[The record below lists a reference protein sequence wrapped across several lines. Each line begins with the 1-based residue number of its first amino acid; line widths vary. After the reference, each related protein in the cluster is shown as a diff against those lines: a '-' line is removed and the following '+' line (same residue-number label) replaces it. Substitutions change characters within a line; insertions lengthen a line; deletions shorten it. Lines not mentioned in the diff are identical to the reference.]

1 MIFDW
6 IFNVHLDDLENIEL
20 NISNHILILT
30 GGHVVELPIDEAL
43 SKSLRSVWEQTG
55 IENIEH

>member
-6 IFNVHLDDLENIEL
+6 IFNVHLEDLYDIEL
-20 NISNHILILT
+20 PISNHILILT
-30 GGHVVELPIDEAL
+30 GGHIAELPMDETL
-43 SKSLRSVWEQTG
+43 SKSLLSLWEQTG